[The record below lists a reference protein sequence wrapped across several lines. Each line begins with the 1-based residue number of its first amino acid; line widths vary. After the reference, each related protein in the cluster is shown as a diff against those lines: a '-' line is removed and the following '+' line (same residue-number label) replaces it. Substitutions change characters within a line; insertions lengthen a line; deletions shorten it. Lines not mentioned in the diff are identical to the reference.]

1 MPHMLQDTVPPP
13 SPIDYYTPRHHPSG
27 RLPRLLIAILIA
39 GGVVIP
45 VLMMGYLTL
54 VISSVGV
61 DWPMHSRFDAMVVLA
76 HPLFAW
82 PFYTLALM
90 ASVAV
95 IRLIRNPSLAATN
108 RWVRV
113 PLSLGVAINVQ
124 YLLVVAVC
132 MVGATESVVFAVG
145 DAVGALIFLAFVLRT
160 VRESRSL
167 NLSESPLRIISWR
180 MGMGLLV
187 WFGCVAVVVAGLAM
201 ADGNVEGL
209 ILAPLAFVVLP
220 HLQII
225 AFSSALLVVRTLAPS
240 PPHPGDRPEWI
251 LAYASGWTTSGA
263 MLVWAWY
270 FHPMHSRPSSYI
282 ATAASRGHRRW
293 VGGRVLTLP
302 DGRDILVNR
311 QLHRLITLEL
321 LLAYQAP
328 QIHRLLRGIYD
339 RVGPPLAAGLTN
351 PWLADIAYLCL
362 KPLEWTA
369 AMICRLSL
377 PREKHTGQ
385 GKNTGHGS
393 INNLN

>member
-1 MPHMLQDTVPPP
+1 MMQDTAPPS
-13 SPIDYYTPRHHPSG
+13 SPIDYYTPRHHLSG
-27 RLPRLLIAILIA
+27 RLPAGLIAILIA

-45 VLMMGYLTL
+45 VLVMGLLTFFL
-54 VISSVGV
+54 SIKGAN
-61 DWPMHSRFDAMVVLA
+61 WPRNSRQDLLQVMA

-82 PFYTLALM
+82 PFYSLALM

-95 IRLIRNPSLAATN
+95 IRLIYNPSLAAMN

-113 PLSLGVAINVQ
+113 PLWLGLAINVH
-124 YLLVVAVC
+124 YLLVAALCLDGSTVTSIFAAGDLLGAVIF
-132 MVGATESVVFAVG
+132 VGLVTSIARVSLSSE
-145 DAVGALIFLAFVLRT
+145 LAG
-160 VRESRSL
+160 SS
-167 NLSESPLRIISWR
+167 LRIISRR
-180 MGMGLLV
+180 MGIGLLA

-209 ILAPLAFVVLP
+209 IAAPLAFVVLP

-240 PPHPGDRPEWI
+240 PPPQGDRPAWL
-251 LAYASGWTTSGA
+251 LAYASGWTASGA
-263 MLVWAWY
+263 ALVWSWY
-270 FHPMHSRPSSYI
+270 FYPMQARGVCYV

-293 VGGRVLTLP
+293 VGSRVLTLP

-328 QIHRLLRGIYD
+328 QMQHLLRGIYD

-351 PWLADIAYLCL
+351 PWLADVAYLCL

-369 AMICRLSL
+369 AMICKALL
-377 PREKHTGQ
+377 PPPSHR
-385 GKNTGHGS
+385 
-393 INNLN
+393 

>member
-1 MPHMLQDTVPPP
+1 MMQDTAPPS
-13 SPIDYYTPRHHPSG
+13 SPIDYYTPRHHLSG
-27 RLPRLLIAILIA
+27 RLPAGLIAILIA

-45 VLMMGYLTL
+45 VLMIGLLTL
-54 VISSVGV
+54 FLSDMGAN
-61 DWPMHSRFDAMVVLA
+61 WPMNSRFDAMEVLA

-82 PFYTLALM
+82 PFYTLALV

-113 PLSLGVAINVQ
+113 PLWLGVVINVQ
-124 YLLVVAVC
+124 YLLVVAVS
-132 MVGATESVVFAVG
+132 MVGPTEGVVFAVG
-145 DAVGALIFLAFVLRT
+145 DAVGAAIFLGFVIKT
-160 VRESRSL
+160 ARESHSP

-180 MGMGLLV
+180 MGIGLLA
-187 WFGCVAVVVAGLAM
+187 WFGCVAVVVAGLTM

-209 ILAPLAFVVLP
+209 IAAPLAFLVLP

-240 PPHPGDRPEWI
+240 PSQRGDWPAWL
-251 LAYASGWTTSGA
+251 LAYASGWTASGA
-263 MLVWAWY
+263 MLVWSWY
-270 FHPMHSRPSSYI
+270 FHPMHARRLSYI

-328 QIHRLLRGIYD
+328 QMQRLLRGIYD

-351 PWLADIAYLCL
+351 PWLADVAYLCL

-369 AMICRLSL
+369 AMICKALLAPPSHR
-377 PREKHTGQ
+377 
-385 GKNTGHGS
+385 
-393 INNLN
+393 